1 MTEPT
6 NVAPLDGHTTLTN
19 IVTFTVDGVAYDI
32 DLFDIDGVEWRDAK
46 RASGMLQQEIIRQG
60 LAGELDAVAAL
71 LWVWRRRGEPGLTY
85 EALLRSLSL
94 KSGLPVE
101 GVQEAD
107 ADPPPEAGAVRLL
120 EDDLPAVRRSPVGT
134 GSADDGGAT
143 DHAGRDSC
151 PEAA

>member
-107 ADPPPEAGAVRLL
+107 ADPPA
-120 EDDLPAVRRSPVGT
+120 
-134 GSADDGGAT
+134 
-143 DHAGRDSC
+143 
-151 PEAA
+151 